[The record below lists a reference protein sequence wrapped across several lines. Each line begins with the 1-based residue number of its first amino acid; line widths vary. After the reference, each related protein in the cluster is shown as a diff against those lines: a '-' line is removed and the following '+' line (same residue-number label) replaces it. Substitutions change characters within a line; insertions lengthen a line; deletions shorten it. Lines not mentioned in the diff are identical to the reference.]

1 MKSRTR
7 QVEIFSANPS
17 PEYRLNLS
25 EDMAIHIC
33 NRLGKATEAAAIAL
47 ARCDE
52 RLSRANPVLAE
63 GARQRGHAF
72 EAQALIGL
80 TGGLCPLEDLV
91 LHDAGMDVRSP
102 TREIARA
109 ATMLDERRRLAR
121 REPAEILSPGAL
133 RLRLGI
139 AGSEGPEQTD
149 TRETSSLAAKNVAAP
164 WDRIGE
170 EDDDEDH
177 ASEDHLDLEG
187 EDDPAA
193 DPAFA
198 EIDALLVRTRKK
210 LDAWNDLTSDE
221 GRKNLTLRDPG
232 YDAAGR
238 FGRWQ
243 QILEEGR
250 GLPAAL
256 AAALALDAW
265 LWLEPSERAG
275 ELGFAFAA
283 TVLRQRGV
291 ADVHLPALALG
302 LRRRRFRWGPH
313 LPLAVRV
320 TGLLGAFAEAA
331 AFGQAD
337 LDRLSLARTL
347 MLRRCQNRRG
357 NSKLAELVDLFVS
370 SPLVT
375 VQLAAVRLK
384 VTPQAIE
391 AMLKQLGGSLPRE
404 LTGRKRYRAWGIV

>member
-1 MKSRTR
+1 MANSVGYDSFIGVNSTHYDLSRGAR
-7 QVEIFSANPS
+7 QTLLWDCAAAS
-17 PEYRLNLS
+17 
-25 EDMAIHIC
+25 
-33 NRLGKATEAAAIAL
+33 EAAAIAL
-47 ARCDE
+47 ARFDE
-52 RLSRANPVLAE
+52 RLSRAIPVLAE

-80 TGGLCPLEDLV
+80 TGGLCPLEDLC

-109 ATMLDERRRLAR
+109 AAMLDERRRLAR
-121 REPAEILSPGAL
+121 REPTEVLNSTAL
-133 RLRLGI
+133 RQRLGI
-139 AGSEGPEQTD
+139 GGSEEPDHTD
-149 TRETSSLAAKNVAAP
+149 RRETTSVAARKVAAP
-164 WDRIGE
+164 WDRIGR
-170 EDDDEDH
+170 EDDDED
-177 ASEDHLDLEG
+177 EVG
-187 EDDPAA
+187 EDEPDPEDEHDHAA

-210 LDAWNDLTSDE
+210 LDAWNDLSSAE

-238 FGRWQ
+238 LAGWL

-275 ELGFAFAA
+275 ELGFALAA
-283 TVLRQRGV
+283 TVLRERGLGS
-291 ADVHLPALALG
+291 AHLPALGLG
-302 LRRRRFRWGPH
+302 LRRGKFRWSPH
-313 LPLAVRV
+313 QALGVRAA
-320 TGLLGAFAEAA
+320 GLLGAFAEAA
-331 AFGQAD
+331 ALGQAD

-347 MLRRCQNRRG
+347 MLRKCETRRG
-357 NSKLAELVDLFVS
+357 TSKLAELVDLFVA

-375 VQLAAVRLK
+375 VQLAAARLK
-384 VTPQAIE
+384 VTPQAVE
-391 AMLKQLGGSLPRE
+391 AMLKELGGSLPRE
-404 LTGRKRYRAWGIV
+404 LTGRKRYRAWGIM

>member
-1 MKSRTR
+1 MR
-7 QVEIFSANPS
+7 QALVSDCAAAAE
-17 PEYRLNLS
+17 
-25 EDMAIHIC
+25 
-33 NRLGKATEAAAIAL
+33 TAAIAL

-52 RLSRANPVLAE
+52 RLLRVEPVLAE

-80 TGGLCPLEDLV
+80 TGGLCPLEDLC

-109 ATMLDERRRLAR
+109 ATILDERRRLAR
-121 REPAEILSPGAL
+121 REPAEVLNPTAL
-133 RLRLGI
+133 RLRFGI
-139 AGSEGPEQTD
+139 TEPEDTD
-149 TRETSSLAAKNVAAP
+149 RPDRATTPSGTVKQVAAP
-164 WDRIGE
+164 WDRIDR
-170 EDDDEDH
+170 DDDE
-177 ASEDHLDLEG
+177 EDQADEDDLDL
-187 EDDPAA
+187 DDEPGHAA

-210 LDAWNDLTSDE
+210 LDAWNDLSSDE

-238 FGRWQ
+238 FARWLA
-243 QILEEGR
+243 ILEEGR

-275 ELGFAFAA
+275 EHGFALAA
-283 TVLRQRGV
+283 TLLRQRGLGS
-291 ADVHLPALALG
+291 AHLPVVGVG
-302 LRRRRFRWGPH
+302 LRRGKFRWSPH
-313 LPLAVRV
+313 QALGVRV
-320 TGLLGAFAEAA
+320 AGLLGAFAEAG
-331 AFGQAD
+331 AFGQVD
-337 LDRLSLARTL
+337 LDRLSLARTV
-347 MLRRCQNRRG
+347 MLRRCEGRRG
-357 NSKLAELVDLFVS
+357 NSKLAELVKLFVS

-375 VQLAAVRLK
+375 VQIAAARLQ